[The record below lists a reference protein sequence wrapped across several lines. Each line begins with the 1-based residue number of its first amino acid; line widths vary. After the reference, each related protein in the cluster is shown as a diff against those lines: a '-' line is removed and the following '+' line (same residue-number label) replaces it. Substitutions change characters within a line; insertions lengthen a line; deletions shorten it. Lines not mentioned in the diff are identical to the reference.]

1 MRNVSLLP
9 SIPEPVADFSP
20 IVLEWEGLLALLS
33 QYATA
38 AVTRE
43 WLNALAPSTSSTWAA
58 GQHALIAEMRVCLAA
73 GVRPA
78 LASLFD
84 PATLVAKARIPGT
97 ALEVEELL
105 PLLALGDDIVAWYH
119 AMQEPPDDLASRIA
133 SLRAMTEAAARQPAC
148 AFAALA
154 AVAHQPGRHPE

>member
-1 MRNVSLLP
+1 MGLLP

-20 IVLEWEGLLALLS
+20 AALEWEGLLALLA

-43 WLNALAPSTSSTWAA
+43 WLSALAPSTSVVWAS
-58 GQHALIAEMRVCLAA
+58 GQHASIAEMRVCLAA
-73 GVRPA
+73 GLRPA
-78 LASLFD
+78 VAALFD

-105 PLLALGDDIVAWYH
+105 PL
-119 AMQEPPDDLASRIA
+119 
-133 SLRAMTEAAARQPAC
+133 
-148 AFAALA
+148 
-154 AVAHQPGRHPE
+154 